1 MVHFSYNSAIL
12 RRRQTLL
19 QRVQGN
25 IHNRTCPKGPPFGFF
40 SAFCDLKNTFFSK
53 KNFKNNFFEK
63 FFFPNFHNS
72 CSLNIFE
79 PKIWRR
85 LGTFP
90 SCCFFSVDNLTLSG
104 PLFLQF
110 VHLSYLFIFHLRP
123 SRRAWVRFS
132 H

>member
-1 MVHFSYNSAIL
+1 MSLNGLFLS
-12 RRRQTLL
+12 
-19 QRVQGN
+19 
-25 IHNRTCPKGPPFGFF
+25 F

-63 FFFPNFHNS
+63 FFFPNFYNS

-90 SCCFFSVDNLTLSG
+90 SCFYKFCQISIFYSTFNSLSWCLEKELPFVPARFIRTFSVIYEVNCGLLRG
-104 PLFLQF
+104 KRKFKNIALFPNF
-110 VHLSYLFIFHLRP
+110 
-123 SRRAWVRFS
+123 
-132 H
+132 